1 MARLGPREV
10 GQGTALNEFLTSA
23 RLIDVVIAFTVLEG
37 LALAVY
43 HRLSGRGLAAR
54 DYAVNLL
61 AGLCLMLAVRGAV
74 GGAQWQWVGL
84 CLLAAGLVHAADL
97 WRRWHHQ
104 PQATPSNPVPK
115 P

>member
-1 MARLGPREV
+1 
-10 GQGTALNEFLTSA
+10 LNEFLTSA

-54 DYAVNLL
+54 DYAANLL

-74 GGAQWQWVGL
+74 RGAQWQWVGL
-84 CLLAAGLVHAADL
+84 YLSAAGLIHAADL
-97 WRRWHHQ
+97 WWRWHHR
-104 PQATPSNPVPK
+104 PQAAPTDPIRAS
-115 P
+115 